1 MNGMTSLKK
10 RFCFPERGACIAAFV
25 LGVLALCIGL
35 RCYSTS
41 PLNIWENRAVYRTGY
56 TPLAN
61 GDSAVFLL
69 IGREILRGGMPYRDL
84 FDHKG
89 PVIYLANALGQAAGG
104 MAGVWLLEL
113 FALAGSLLFFYRTA
127 RLFAG
132 RAAAVLAAA
141 AVLLACVPLLK
152 GGNFA
157 ETYALPF
164 QAATLYWLCRYLKQ
178 DRFLS
183 PAETARCGAEFA
195 AVFLLRPNITGIWI
209 LFCAAVFAD
218 AVCRKRWR
226 FLVSRAGAFLFGT
239 AAVAAPVLVWLAAG
253 GAFPDFIRQ
262 FWLYNLEY
270 TKLASPERVLFA
282 FRYFL
287 GLSDCTLVAL
297 GVFLFLEICPAA
309 PFRRSWS
316 CLFLLNLVLGFLLA
330 ALPGRCDTH
339 YLISAAVGWF
349 PALVWLA
356 ARLEQGV
363 REGRRKK
370 GALVLAAVCTVLI
383 FRPIRGAIADFSL
396 SDWRAYRQRLNP
408 AARSPL
414 TDPSIDETVR
424 WIQSHT
430 CPADSLAGY
439 GENSIARILLYSGR
453 RSAVKY
459 IYCPSLTPPIAENPL
474 FRDLLARLQES
485 RPAYLI
491 RQKRILSDF
500 DRDFASRDPFPEPL
514 RQWIGGAGYRKVFEN
529 ESFEIYALPG
539 PFSEAGR

>member
-1 MNGMTSLKK
+1 MNRADFPEKHF
-10 RFCFPERGACIAAFV
+10 RFPERGAWAAALV
-25 LGVLALCIGL
+25 LGLLALYVGL
-35 RCYSTS
+35 RYYSAS
-41 PLNIWENRAVYRTGY
+41 PLNVWENRAVYRTGY
-56 TPLAN
+56 TPLAS
-61 GDSAVFLL
+61 GDSAVFLS
-69 IGREILRGGMPYRDL
+69 IGQEILRGGMPYRGL

-89 PVIYLANALGQAAGG
+89 PLIYLANALGQAAGG
-104 MAGVWLLEL
+104 IVGVWLLEL
-113 FALAGSLLFFYRTA
+113 LALAGSLLFFYRTA

-132 RAAAVLAAA
+132 RASAVLASAAVLFG
-141 AVLLACVPLLK
+141 CVPLLK

-164 QAATLYWLCRYLKQ
+164 QAATLYWFCKYLKQ
-178 DRFLS
+178 ERFLS
-183 PAETARCGAEFA
+183 AAETARCGAEFG

-209 LFCAAVFAD
+209 LFCAAVLAD
-218 AVCRKRWR
+218 SAIRKRWR

-239 AAVAAPVLVWLAAG
+239 AAVAAPVLLWLAAG

-270 TKLASPERVLFA
+270 TGLASPERVLFA

-287 GLSDCTLVAL
+287 GLSDYTFAAL
-297 GVFLFLEICPAA
+297 GVFLFLVIRPAP

-316 CLFLLNLVLGFLLA
+316 GLFLLNLALGFLLA

-363 REGRRKK
+363 KEGRRKK
-370 GALVLAAVCTVLI
+370 RALVCAAVCAVLI
-383 FRPIRGAIADFSL
+383 FRPIRGALGDFSL
-396 SDWRAYRQRLNP
+396 AGWRAYQDRLNP
-408 AARSPL
+408 AACSPL
-414 TDPSIDETVR
+414 VDPPLDETVR
-424 WIQSHT
+424 WIRNHT
-430 CPADSLAGY
+430 RPADTLAGY

-459 IYCPSLTPPIAENPL
+459 IYCPSLTPPIAGNPL
-474 FRDLLARLQES
+474 FRDLLGRLQES

-491 RQKRILSDF
+491 RQKQILSDF
-500 DRDFASRDPFPEPL
+500 DRTFATRDPFPEPL
-514 RQWIGGAGYRKVFEN
+514 RQWLGEAGYRKVFEN

-539 PFSEAGR
+539 PAE